1 VEATFVTIVR
11 KNIFCFDCLVENIFV
26 WKKLTKESNNCQ
38 ICSAAGILSMSDNPT
53 NQLPNKFLFSQ
64 IFAFVDGKHHHLMEE
79 NIWLNVKKKL
89 RQTIDSQVL
98 LLFSLFHLLCFLK
111 TSCFF
116 HVICF
121 LRTGCFFHVICFIKT
136 GRFKCCLF
144 WLLSILCFVVKN
156 DLRQKI
162 YFRFFNEIQ
171 YAASDVTFFPPFS
184 PHMFHQ
190 NWLFFSRHMFPQ
202 SFFFM
207 SYVSSKLVD
216 SNVWCLVD
224 SVVKQCHHF

>member
-1 VEATFVTIVR
+1 M
-11 KNIFCFDCLVENIFV
+11 
-26 WKKLTKESNNCQ
+26 
-38 ICSAAGILSMSDNPT
+38 LSISDNPT
-53 NQLPNKFLFSQ
+53 YQLPTKFFFSQ

-79 NIWLNVKKKL
+79 NIWLNVKEKL
-89 RQTIDSQVL
+89 RQNIDSHDVTSFFPFSPHMFSQNWL
-98 LLFSLFHLLCFLK
+98 L
-111 TSCFF
+111 FF

-136 GRFKCCLF
+136 GCSKCCLF

-162 YFRFFNEIQ
+162 YFRFFSKIQ
-171 YAASDVTFFPPFS
+171 YAASDVTFFPLFRLIC
-184 PHMFHQ
+184 FIKTGC
-190 NWLFFSRHMFPQ
+190 FFSRHMFPQ
-202 SFFFM
+202 NWLFFFM

-224 SVVKQCHHF
+224 SVVKQCYHF